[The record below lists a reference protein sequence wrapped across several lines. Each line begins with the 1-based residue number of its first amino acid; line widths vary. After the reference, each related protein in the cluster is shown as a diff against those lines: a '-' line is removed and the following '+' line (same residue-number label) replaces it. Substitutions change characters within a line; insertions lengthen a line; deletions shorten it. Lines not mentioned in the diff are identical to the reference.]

1 MKLRRAIAVAA
12 ATAALSPLALM
23 SAPSAFAEEGTSPSP
38 SASPSASASASAS
51 ESAPEAAPAPPATDD
66 KGAASPSTSSSSSPS
81 GSATSTPTGTPSAS
95 TSVSSSPSAPAD
107 VDYCE
112 TLSDED
118 ELQLSESLNTGL
130 SNLPEKI
137 VAGSGW
143 HNFTFDVAND
153 GKDTIKNIKPFIL
166 VGAGS
171 EDFEEDYSDAL
182 SLQVFQPSSGKW
194 ITLEDGYG
202 DATIFSTL
210 TLDAGKSTSYK
221 LRLSVAGK
229 TPDSIGIAIG
239 LATYS
244 DAKSCWVG
252 NDPNAENYI
261 FEILAAGSKPGKPG
275 NAKPQTGGA
284 KPVNLN
290 DVEVT
295 GSLAETGS
303 SSALP
308 MIGLVGGAAVVAGA
322 GAIFIVRRRKTDGS
336 HA

>member
-12 ATAALSPLALM
+12 ATAALSPLVLM
-23 SAPSAFAEEGTSPSP
+23 SAPSAFAEDGTSASPSP
-38 SASPSASASASAS
+38 SVSAS
-51 ESAPEAAPAPPATDD
+51 ESAPEAAPSSPAADDTTGDD
-66 KGAASPSTSSSSSPS
+66 KGSASPSTSSSSTPS
-81 GSATSTPTGTPSAS
+81 GSASGTPTGTPSAS
-95 TSVSSSPSAPAD
+95 TSVSSTPSAPAE

-118 ELQLSESLNTGL
+118 EIQLSESLSTGL

-143 HNFTFDVAND
+143 HNFSFDVAND
-153 GKDTIKNIKPFIL
+153 GKETIKNIKPFIL
-166 VGAGS
+166 VGAES
-171 EDFEEDYSDAL
+171 EDSTEDYSGGL
-182 SLQVFQPSSGKW
+182 TLQVFQPSSGKW
-194 ITLEDGYG
+194 ITLEDGFG
-202 DATIFSTL
+202 DATTFSTL
-210 TLDAGKSTSYK
+210 TLSAGNSTSYK
-221 LRLSVAGK
+221 LRIAVDGK
-229 TPDSIGIAIG
+229 VPDSIGFAIG

-252 NDPNAENYI
+252 NDPNGAIYEVQ
-261 FEILAAGSKPGKPG
+261 ILAAGSKPGKPG

-322 GAIFIVRRRKTDGS
+322 GAIFIVRRRKADGS